1 MRTRR
6 RLDHRFPEM
15 NGINGK
21 RARYFS
27 ENDLRDEDQIIPG
40 ERVRTPTTRC
50 EELFR
55 HRNAHLKR
63 LNQTPRQLCVL
74 GLCLGLRWQRFP
86 SAWKIRPGEVTVK
99 M

>member
-1 MRTRR
+1 MMRTR

-15 NGINGK
+15 NGIKGK

-27 ENDLRDEDQIIPG
+27 ENDLRAEDQIIPS
-40 ERVRTPTTRC
+40 ECVRTPTTRC

-55 HRNAHLKR
+55 HRNTHLKH
-63 LNQTPRQLCVL
+63 LDQAPRQLCVL

-86 SAWKIRPGEVTVK
+86 SAWKIHPGEVTVK